1 MSELIATSELDT
13 CITRGVQHELTM
25 FLKRLAS
32 QDLGEEVRRVRLA
45 RNVTN
50 GDTARTSELAHLEKL
65 TVDVA

>member
-1 MSELIATSELDT
+1 MSEPVATSELDT
-13 CITRGVQHELTM
+13 CIAGGIQHELTM

-45 RNVTN
+45 LDVTD
-50 GDTARTSELAHLEKL
+50 GDAARTSELAHLEKL